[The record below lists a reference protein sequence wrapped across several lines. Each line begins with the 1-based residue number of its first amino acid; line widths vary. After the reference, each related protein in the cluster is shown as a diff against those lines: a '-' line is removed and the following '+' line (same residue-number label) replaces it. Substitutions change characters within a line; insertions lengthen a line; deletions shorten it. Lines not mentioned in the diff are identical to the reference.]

1 MLYVSFCFV
10 FIACSPVSFKPVASK
25 GGPGDGISYVTYKS
39 NGATRAQEWSV
50 DDGRVSQQNQ
60 VEGNSTAIDLWPA
73 PGVHPTYDSLAE
85 ITLHRTRWDE
95 PGMERFNISAMATL
109 DGAAYRFGVEASDG
123 GQIRD
128 IVFCFES
135 DGNGGQ
141 GICPFRITPH
151 GVYVCE
157 IDNTCKKL

>member
-1 MLYVSFCFV
+1 MRKITIILLLATACAPVPKSKNSSLPPSGGSTITSFLY
-10 FIACSPVSFKPVASK
+10 AGVAK
-25 GGPGDGISYVTYKS
+25 
-39 NGATRAQEWSV
+39 AMEWAAE
-50 DDGRVSQQNQ
+50 DGRVSQQNQ
-60 VEGNSTAIDLWPA
+60 VEGNSTALDLWPA
-73 PGVHPTYDSLAE
+73 PGKPPTIDSLAE
-85 ITLHRTRWDE
+85 ITLHRTGWND
-95 PGMERFNISAMATL
+95 PAMERFNISAMATL

-123 GQIRD
+123 GQIRN

-135 DGNGGQ
+135 DGKGGQ